1 MAEGISLYLANGLL
15 NEICRAANWVPP
27 TTIYFQSHT
36 GAPGAAMTA
45 NVAANGTRVPV
56 TFAAAAGGIINISNA
71 PEHVLGATQTI
82 THGSFWDAASGGNPL
97 WSAAATLSKG
107 GVAGDII
114 RVSTAGLSLGPI
126 AS

>member
-1 MAEGISLYLANGLL
+1 MPEGISPYLANALL
-15 NEICRAANWVPP
+15 NEVCRAVNWVPP
-27 TTIYFQSHT
+27 TTVYFQAHT

-45 NVAANGTRVPV
+45 NVAANGTRVAV
-56 TFAAAAGGIINISNA
+56 TFSAAASGNINISNA
-71 PEHVLGATQTI
+71 PEHILGATQTI
-82 THGSFWDAASGGNPL
+82 SHGSFWDTASGGNPL
-97 WSAAATLSKG
+97 WSSAASVSKG